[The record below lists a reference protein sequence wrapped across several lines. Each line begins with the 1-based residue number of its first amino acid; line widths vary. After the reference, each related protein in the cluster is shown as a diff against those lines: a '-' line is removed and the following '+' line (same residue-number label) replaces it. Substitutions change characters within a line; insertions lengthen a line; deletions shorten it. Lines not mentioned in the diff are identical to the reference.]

1 MKKQRVCDTI
11 THMSS
16 SNDKNIKSGNKKA
29 LERMIKQRNF
39 GIIAHIDAGKTTTT
53 ERVLY
58 YSGKIEKIGEVHDGN
73 TVMDSMKQE
82 RERGITI
89 QSAAT
94 HCEWN
99 GHNLTIIDTPGH
111 VDFTIEVERSLRVLD
126 GAVTVFDGV
135 SGVEPQ
141 SETVWRQANKYRVPR
156 MCFVNK
162 MDRMGANFYRCVQM
176 IKDRLKVVIDGK
188 EMGKPLVL
196 NLPVGIERDFKAVI
210 DIVQMKMIVWNSSD
224 LGASYDVCEIP
235 ADMLESA
242 KKYRQ
247 ELLDE
252 VSTQSD
258 ELMEK
263 YLENGD
269 LTTQEIK
276 HALRQ
281 GVLKFDYVPILCGSA
296 FKNVGV
302 QLLLDAVVDYLPSP
316 LDKPANIGLNP
327 DTEKQEERKPCDDEP
342 LSGLAFKIVN
352 DKFVGSITYFR
363 IYSGV
368 LKVGE
373 MVYNPGKNKEE
384 RIGRMLIMHADKRE
398 DIKEA
403 GAGSVVA
410 LCALK
415 DTSTGDTLC
424 SKDKP
429 VLLEKIDL
437 PMPVIQMSVAPNTE
451 ADRGKLGMALNRLC
465 KEDPSLH
472 MGNDPESGEFILS
485 GMGELHL
492 DITRDRLKEEFGVV
506 ANFGKPRVSY
516 RETFGKA
523 VTVDYTHKK
532 QTGGAGQFAKL
543 TVIFEPLERGAG
555 FEFKNEIFGGAIP
568 KEYIPGVQKGLDIAM
583 QTGTIIGYPVVDVR
597 ARLTDGAAHDV
608 DSNAFTFE
616 LAAKYAFREGMTKS
630 DPVLLEPMM
639 KVEIVSPTD
648 YQGNIT
654 GDLASRRGMIAGVE
668 SRETDC
674 VITAIVPLAS
684 MFGYVSSLRS
694 LTQGRAAF
702 AMEFDSYQAVPSH
715 FIDEVKKNV

>member
-1 MKKQRVCDTI
+1 MPIKMRKK
-11 THMSS
+11 
-16 SNDKNIKSGNKKA
+16 
-29 LERMIKQRNF
+29 RNF

-53 ERVLY
+53 ERILY
-58 YSGKIEKIGEVHDGN
+58 YAGKINKIGEVHDGN

-94 HCEWN
+94 NCEWRD
-99 GHNLTIIDTPGH
+99 HQLTIIDTPGH

-141 SETVWRQANKYRVPR
+141 SETVWRQANKYKVPR
-156 MCFVNK
+156 MCFINK
-162 MDRMGANFYRCVQM
+162 MDRTGANFYRCVQM

-196 NLPVGIERDFKAVI
+196 TLPVGTEKDFKALIDVI
-210 DIVQMKMIVWNSSD
+210 KMKMIVWDSAE
-224 LGASYDVCEIP
+224 LGAKYDVAEIP
-235 ADMLESA
+235 ADRLEEA
-242 KKYRQ
+242 KEYRQ

-252 VSTQSD
+252 VSQRSD

-263 YLENGD
+263 YLEQGD
-269 LTTQEIK
+269 LSEEEIK
-276 HALRQ
+276 KALRE
-281 GVLKFDYVPILCGSA
+281 GVLSFDYVPILCGSS

-302 QLLLDAVVDYLPSP
+302 QLLLDAVVDYLPCP
-316 LDKPANIGLNP
+316 LDIDDNKGINP
-327 DTEKQEERKPCDDEP
+327 DTGAEELRKHSDSEP

-352 DKFVGSITYFR
+352 DKFVGSLTYFR

-373 MVYNPGKNKEE
+373 MVYNPGKDKEE
-384 RIGRMLIMHADKRE
+384 RIGRMLLMHADKRE

-429 VLLEKIDL
+429 ILLEKIEC
-437 PMPVIQMSVAPNTE
+437 PQPVIQMSVAPSTE
-451 ADRGKLGMALNRLC
+451 ADRGKLGVALNRLC
-465 KEDPSLH
+465 KEDPSLR

-492 DITRDRLKEEFGVV
+492 DITRDRLEHEFGVV

-543 TVIFEPLERGAG
+543 TVIFEPLARGSG

-568 KEYIPGVQKGLDIAM
+568 KEYIPGVEKGLDIAM
-583 QTGTIIGYPVVDVR
+583 QTGVVIGYPVVDLK
-597 ARLTDGAAHDV
+597 ARLVDGAYHDV

-616 LAAKYAFREGMTKS
+616 LAAKYAFREGMEKS

-639 KVEIVSPTD
+639 KVEITSPTD

-674 VITAIVPLAS
+674 IITAIVPLAA

-702 AMEFDSYQAVPSH
+702 SMEFDSYQAVPNH
-715 FIDEVKKNV
+715 FIDEVKKSV